1 MAIKFK
7 VQEIGNP
14 LDLSAPKKFYARP
27 ITSGEIDLEEL
38 SDDISNA
45 SSINLPDVYAVL
57 QSLVRELPKNISA
70 GKIVRLGNL
79 GSFRLGYS
87 SEGSESLE
95 QVSARNIISRKLI
108 FNPGKK
114 IKQQLLTIQFEKE

>member
-1 MAIKFK
+1 
-7 VQEIGNP
+7 
-14 LDLSAPKKFYARP
+14 
-27 ITSGEIDLEEL
+27 
-38 SDDISNA
+38 
-45 SSINLPDVYAVL
+45 L

-114 IKQQLLTIQFEKE
+114 IKQQLSTIQFEKE

>member
-14 LDLSAPKKFYARP
+14 QNLQAPKKFYARP
-27 ITSGEIDLEEL
+27 LNAGSVDLEEL

-57 QSLVRELPKNISA
+57 QSLVRELPKNIAA

-87 SEGSESLE
+87 SAGSDEMD
-95 QVSARNIISRKLI
+95 QVTARNITARKLI
-108 FNPGKK
+108 FNPGKR
-114 IKQQLLTIQFEKE
+114 IKQQLSTIQFEKE